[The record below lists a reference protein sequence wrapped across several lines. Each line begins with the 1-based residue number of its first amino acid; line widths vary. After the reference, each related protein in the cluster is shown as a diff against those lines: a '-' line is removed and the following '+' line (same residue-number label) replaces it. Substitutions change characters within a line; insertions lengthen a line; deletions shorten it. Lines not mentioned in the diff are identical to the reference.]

1 MLGAGCWA
9 GHNCKTAIS
18 TSLTEY
24 VPKGISSSTQKVC
37 RQSTYSSAL
46 TSERVGFFPSA
57 HSTKRLKTEDEVK
70 GGVYLLHCRIVHLV
84 FVLIWKEVWKKKKKD
99 YLFLTHLLLAIFT
112 YFYYLTWMLLFD
124 TVRAHSS

>member
-1 MLGAGCWA
+1 MPGAGCWA

-46 TSERVGFFPSA
+46 TSERVVFFPSA

-84 FVLIWKEVWKKKKKD
+84 FVLIWKEVWKKKKER
-99 YLFLTHLLLAIFT
+99 LFISNSSSAGYFHILLLSDLDALI
-112 YFYYLTWMLLFD
+112 
-124 TVRAHSS
+124 